1 MVTSVKDLSRAVLY
15 RILDDKIIFIGYFNP
30 DDAIK
35 EDGDTNCFNLT
46 TNWSMPLTEFKKFN
60 YNSDKAYIRYN
71 EGAEQFSLSPL
82 TEKTL
87 IKQVF
92 SMFLRRDFDSFKNQ
106 IPCPGLYYSLREPI
120 VMKDHHDYPKEF
132 IGCSDISILTF
143 VGLDDLSHV
152 KASAITYGGDGDYL
166 AYIVDEKCEI
176 PSHYTLVGKF
186 RQWLKIYDDAGLS
199 YKLSDAGYTYYVY
212 RAASFGTIIQKCKD
226 AA

>member
-1 MVTSVKDLSRAVLY
+1 MVTSVKDLRRAVLY
-15 RILDDKIIFIGYFNP
+15 HILDDKIIFIGYFCP
-30 DDAIK
+30 DDASK
-35 EDGDTNCFNLT
+35 EDGDANCFNLT
-46 TNWSMPLTEFKKFN
+46 ADWSMPLTEFEKFK
-60 YNSDKAYIRYN
+60 YNSDEAYVRR
-71 EGAEQFSLSPL
+71 EEPAEPFPLSPL
-82 TEKTL
+82 AEETL
-87 IKQVF
+87 LEQVSNIF
-92 SMFLRRDFDSFKNQ
+92 SRKDFDSFKDHV
-106 IPCPGLYYSLREPI
+106 PYTGLYYSLREPV

-152 KASAITYGGDGDYL
+152 EASAITYGGDGDYL

-186 RQWLKIYDDAGLS
+186 KQWLKIYDDAGLS